1 MGQQVSWLGDLSWL
15 SKVSWLSK
23 ELIREVISSHQY
35 ASGAR

>member
-1 MGQQVSWLGDLSWL
+1 MGRRVSWLSRVSWLVRVSWLG
-15 SKVSWLSK
+15 K